1 VVARRDSA
9 VGEQD
14 PDGAKKTTKAAGA
27 GRAKRSAGAAGK
39 AAGAAASEMAA
50 TAKKAAAVKRAAS
63 AKKAAAAPSKKVAA
77 ASRKVAAP
85 SGKASAMSKKAA
97 APSRKAAATSKKVA
111 APKGAVAPKRAAKKS
126 TPVKVVAK
134 KTSVSSAPAKATAPK
149 QAAAPNKRV
158 AAASKKA
165 AAPNTATKKSA
176 PAKAVTKK
184 TSVSSVPAKATAKK
198 TAALSAPV
206 KATAR
211 TSTPTSTSTPAKK
224 SAPAKKAVTAAVTPA
239 KATPDKAAPAKATPA
254 KTAPTKITPAKPPR
268 NESHTALVRRARRI
282 NRELGEVYP
291 YAHPELDFENPFQ
304 LVVATVL
311 SAQTTDLR
319 VNQTT
324 PALFGKYPTPEDLA
338 AANPE
343 EVEEILR
350 PTGFFR
356 AKTKSVIGLSKALR
370 DDFGGEVPGRLE
382 DLVKLPG
389 VGRKTAFVVLGNAF
403 GRPGITVDT
412 HFQRLVR
419 RWQWTDATEPDKI
432 EAAIGGLFPKS
443 EWTMLSHHVIF
454 HGRRI
459 CHARKPACG
468 ACPIAPLCPAYGE
481 GETDPE
487 KAQKLLKYEKGGFPG
502 QRLNPPQSY
511 LDAGGIPAPPLGAT
525 IPSAS
530 ESSASE
536 SSASAPGASAPG
548 APAPASAAPAPR
560 SPAREAG

>member
-1 VVARRDSA
+1 MT
-9 VGEQD
+9 
-14 PDGAKKTTKAAGA
+14 PAKSAAG
-27 GRAKRSAGAAGK
+27 
-39 AAGAAASEMAA
+39 E
-50 TAKKAAAVKRAAS
+50 T
-63 AKKAAAAPSKKVAA
+63 
-77 ASRKVAAP
+77 
-85 SGKASAMSKKAA
+85 
-97 APSRKAAATSKKVA
+97 
-111 APKGAVAPKRAAKKS
+111 
-126 TPVKVVAK
+126 
-134 KTSVSSAPAKATAPK
+134 APAKA
-149 QAAAPNKRV
+149 AAK
-158 AAASKKA
+158 
-165 AAPNTATKKSA
+165 
-176 PAKAVTKK
+176 
-184 TSVSSVPAKATAKK
+184 
-198 TAALSAPV
+198 
-206 KATAR
+206 
-211 TSTPTSTSTPAKK
+211 
-224 SAPAKKAVTAAVTPA
+224 
-239 KATPDKAAPAKATPA
+239 KAAPAKAAAKKASPVKA
-254 KTAPTKITPAKPPR
+254 AAKKTAPAKAAAKKAVPVKAAGKKAAPVKGASEKAAVAAKGASEETVAGKGASKKAVAPVPPR

-282 NRELGEVYP
+282 NRELAEVYP

-324 PALFGKYPTPEDLA
+324 PALFARYPTPEDLA
-338 AANPE
+338 EANPE

-356 AKTKSVIGLSKALR
+356 AKTKSVIGLSRALR

-419 RWQWTDATEPDKI
+419 RWRWTAETEPDKI
-432 EAAIGGLFPKS
+432 EKAVGGLFPKS

-487 KAQKLLKYEKGGFPG
+487 KAKKLLKYEKGGFPG
-502 QRLNPPQSY
+502 QRLNPPQAY
-511 LDAGGIPAPPLGAT
+511 LDAGGMPAPPLGA
-525 IPSAS
+525 
-530 ESSASE
+530 
-536 SSASAPGASAPG
+536 G
-548 APAPASAAPAPR
+548 
-560 SPAREAG
+560 